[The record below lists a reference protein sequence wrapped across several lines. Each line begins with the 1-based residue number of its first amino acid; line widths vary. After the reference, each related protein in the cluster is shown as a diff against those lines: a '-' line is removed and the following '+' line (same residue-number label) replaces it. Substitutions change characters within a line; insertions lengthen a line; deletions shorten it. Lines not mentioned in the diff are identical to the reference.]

1 MKPSSQSDHRTININ
16 FEAYGDDDPEFKV
29 DLMKLMMDDIQQ
41 LVDAAVKALTSRN
54 PQVFKV
60 AAHKAKST
68 VKLLDD
74 ELFTLEIESL
84 NEMLLASNQT
94 VAVQKV
100 NDFQHLAE
108 EMLRSLE
115 RETLLLKGN

>member
-1 MKPSSQSDHRTININ
+1 
-16 FEAYGDDDPEFKV
+16 
-29 DLMKLMMDDIQQ
+29 
-41 LVDAAVKALTSRN
+41 
-54 PQVFKV
+54 
-60 AAHKAKST
+60 
-68 VKLLDD
+68 LLDD